1 MPFGL
6 WSRKVEA
13 TVEDRQKQDDVNY
26 ATSQL
31 EQGNLRF
38 IVGDATDFVSCS
50 SDRTI
55 LSLQDVSL
63 MESRLAQ
70 KRALLRKPAG

>member
-6 WSRKVEA
+6 WSGKVEA
-13 TVEDRQKQDDVNY
+13 TVEDRQKQVDVNY

-38 IVGDATDFVSCS
+38 ILGDATDFVS
-50 SDRTI
+50 
-55 LSLQDVSL
+55 
-63 MESRLAQ
+63 
-70 KRALLRKPAG
+70 